1 MKSERH
7 IPQTETWPR
16 PLWTLAC
23 LCIGASFCFFVPGI
37 ASGQTWKRHTLDAS
51 DATAGKRGADGVR
64 LADANHDGHLDVVTG
79 WEEGGAVTICF
90 NPGPERAAEA
100 WSSVTVGS
108 IPGVE
113 DAVMS
118 DLDGD
123 GALDVIS
130 CAEGKLNQVQIHWAP
145 QKKEDYTNPDR
156 WTTSPIRASAG
167 RRWMYALPMDM
178 NDDGRIDLVVGAKN
192 KNAMVGWLENPPET
206 RDTDTWQLHQ
216 LAPASW
222 IMSLESI
229 DMNHDGHMDILY
241 SDRRGT
247 EPGIYWLKNPGVTE
261 EPWSRHLLG
270 GLGKEV
276 MFLGTY
282 RHRSSNQLEVI
293 CATLEG
299 KAIQLSQQK
308 SGKWIT
314 YEHMLPLGLT
324 AGKSAGFADINLDGR
339 LDWVVTTE
347 AQRERDDLNAVAWKE
362 NLGDGWKDHPISDLS
377 GRKFD
382 RFEMIDLDGDGDLDL
397 LTCEEV
403 HDLGVFWYE
412 NPTRN

>member
-1 MKSERH
+1 MKFERQ
-7 IPQTETWPR
+7 IPHTKIWPR
-16 PLWTLAC
+16 PSWPLAC
-23 LCIGASFCFFVPGI
+23 LCMGAFIAFLEPGLV
-37 ASGQTWKRHTLDAS
+37 AGQTWKRHTIDSS
-51 DATAGKRGADGVR
+51 DATVGKRGADGVR
-64 LADANHDGHLDVVTG
+64 LADANHAGHLDVVTG
-79 WEEGGAVTICF
+79 WEEGGAVAICF
-90 NPGPERAAEA
+90 NPGPQRASEA

-113 DAVMS
+113 DAVLS

-123 GALDVIS
+123 GRLDVIS
-130 CAEGKLNQVQIHWAP
+130 CAEGRLNQVQIHWAP
-145 QKKEDYTNPDR
+145 RDAEDYMNPDR
-156 WTTSPIRASAG
+156 WTTNPIRASAG
-167 RRWMYALPMDM
+167 LRWMYALPMDM
-178 NDDGRIDLVVGAKN
+178 NDDGRIDVVVGAKN
-192 KNAMVGWLENPPET
+192 NNAMVGWLENPPET
-206 RDTDTWQLHQ
+206 RDASAWKLHK

-247 EPGIYWLKNPGVTE
+247 EPGIYWLENPGRGGKT
-261 EPWSRHLLG
+261 WSRHLLG
-270 GLGKEV
+270 GEGEEV

-282 RHRSSNQLEVI
+282 QHRSSNQIEVI

-299 KAIQLSQQK
+299 KAIQLTQQDANTWK
-308 SGKWIT
+308 T
-314 YEHMLPLGLT
+314 QEHGLPLGLT
-324 AGKSAGFADINLDGR
+324 AGKAAGLADINLDGR

-347 AQRERDDLNAVAWKE
+347 AQREPDDLNAVAWKE

-412 NPTRN
+412 NPTRH